1 MDAFQ
6 QTIEVKPHPRILFHP
21 AEITEIR
28 SRIQASGAES
38 PIRFDEIWLE
48 IEKQAEAYV
57 AEQEFT
63 VSYPSCD
70 VVLNIPLPLVE
81 LVPVGDPPGYTDYPF
96 WTMYSRAIEERIKV
110 LSFAFT
116 MTGKESFSSKV
127 KEYLLS
133 LSAYSKWFEFN
144 HRGAEGNLS
153 NAHFLL
159 GMAIGYDAIYSELTD
174 GEKSAIEQAIF
185 TKGLKPLEIDFEND
199 DSHNIIASKRVA
211 MFIGSLA
218 ILDAPGYRETVQP
231 FLQNSYE
238 YIRKYLDNRLVDP
251 EIEGL
256 LYLNVAARHLLM
268 AADILFRSAG
278 RDELIKHEYFRM
290 LPDLFLYMM
299 GTGGTSSFVNFS
311 DSFYKLD
318 VFYTMSVLASS
329 AGHPVASWH
338 IHQFPE
344 KKLDLLLDFKKIPV
358 PIAPDQYYGE
368 NSKVFPVIGWG
379 ALRSGWKED
388 DHLLAFNS
396 SESAKDHNHFDQNN
410 FILHVSGEWL
420 LTNPG
425 YQDYVEGPRR
435 EFTIGTVGHNSMLI
449 DGAGQ
454 IHRGRSRIMDWY
466 TSEDFSFIIGDAK
479 DTYGPELPEWDRKI
493 LHLDQR
499 YYVMVDRAVK
509 ANPESKLSF
518 LFHTPVSIQSGDK
531 TLMPGDKPEAYS
543 FRFRGEHAAAELSV
557 CYPESAGKEITQ
569 YAGAEQYG
577 QCLQVV
583 PGDKNEAEYLVTL
596 IQPLAQKDGK
606 GLTWDLNRSGSFF
619 DLKIIDH
626 DLVDYLLVNEER
638 SKVYQTSKDG
648 YVGIHAEQGWVS
660 SSKAEN
666 GAVKFALMS
675 GDELIV
681 NGNPVLQSNMH
692 VNASGSFSEEA
703 VKIKLVAQQEGKVR
717 IRSQEPSVV
726 WLNGVVVE
734 ESLVSYDSERRMLEV
749 DLSQGLQ
756 YLELSF
762 QVL

>member
-21 AEITEIR
+21 TEITEIR
-28 SRIQASGAES
+28 TRIQQCAADS

-48 IEKQAEAYV
+48 IRQQAEAYA
-57 AEQEFT
+57 AEQAFT

-81 LVPVGDPPGYTDYPF
+81 IEPVGDPPGYTDYPF
-96 WTMYSRAIEERIKV
+96 WTMYSRTIEERIKV
-110 LSFAFT
+110 LSFAFA
-116 MTGKESFSSKV
+116 MTGEECFSSKV

-133 LSAYSKWFEFN
+133 LSAYSKWFEFK

-159 GMAIGYDAIYSELTD
+159 GMSIGYDAIFSELTD
-174 GEKSAIEQAIF
+174 EERSAIEKAIF

-218 ILDAPGYRETVQP
+218 ILDAPGHRETVQP

-238 YIRKYLDNRLVDP
+238 YMRNYLDNRLVDP

-278 RDELIKHEYFRM
+278 RDELIKHEYFRL

-299 GTGGTSSFVNFS
+299 GTGGKSSFVNLS

-318 VFYTMSVLASS
+318 VLYTMSVLASS
-329 AGHPVASWH
+329 AGHPVASWY

-344 KKLDLLLDFKKIPV
+344 KKLDLLLDLKKIPV
-358 PIAPDQYYGE
+358 PIPPYQYYGE
-368 NSKVFPVIGWG
+368 NSKMFPVIGWG

-388 DHLLAFNS
+388 DHLLAFNA

-435 EFTIGTVGHNSMLI
+435 EFTIGTVGHNSMLV

-454 IHRGRSRIMDWY
+454 IHRGRSRVVDWY
-466 TSEDFSFIIGDAK
+466 TSENFSFVIGDAK
-479 DTYGPELPEWDRKI
+479 DAYCPELLEWDREI
-493 LHLDQR
+493 FHLDQR
-499 YYVMVDRAVK
+499 YYVMIDRAVK
-509 ANPESKLSF
+509 ASPESELSF
-518 LFHTPVSIQSGDK
+518 LFHTPVSVKAGDK
-531 TLMPGDKPEAYS
+531 ILNPGDKPEAAS
-543 FRFRGEHAAAELSV
+543 FGFMGEHAAAELSI
-557 CYPESAGKEITQ
+557 CYPESAEKEITQ

-583 PGDKNEAEYLVTL
+583 PGEMNESEFLVTL
-596 IQPLAQKDGK
+596 IQPQAHKDGK
-606 GLTWDLNRSGSFF
+606 GLTWDFNRTGSLF
-619 DLKIIDH
+619 DLKVTDM
-626 DLVDYLLVNEER
+626 DVLDYLLVNEER
-638 SKVYQTSKDG
+638 STVYQTSKDG
-648 YVGIHAEQGWVS
+648 YVSVRAEKGWVS
-660 SSKAEN
+660 TSNQGS
-666 GAVKFALMS
+666 GTVKFALI
-675 GDELIV
+675 GGNELSV
-681 NGNPVLQSNMH
+681 NGSRMLQSNMQ
-692 VNASGSFSEEA
+692 VNASGFFFNEA
-703 VKIKLVAQQEGKVR
+703 VKIKLVAQLDGKVR

-726 WLNGVVVE
+726 RLNGVVVE
-734 ESLVSYDSERRMLEV
+734 ENLVSYDSERRMLEL
-749 DLSQGLQ
+749 DLSQGLH
-756 YLELSF
+756 YLDLSF
-762 QVL
+762 LVV